1 MEKLLISACLI
12 GTNCKYNG
20 KNNYLELVEGL
31 KKKYELIPVC
41 PEILG
46 GLDIPRNP
54 SEIKNNKVIS
64 NKGIDVTK
72 EFNLGAK
79 SALEIA
85 MKNNVK
91 IALLKDGSPSCGS
104 NYVYDGTFS
113 KTKIKGNGIT
123 SILLKEN
130 GIKVFSENEISKLL
144 QRPYK

>member
-20 KNNYLELVEGL
+20 KNNYLELVEEL

-79 SALEIA
+79 STLKIA
-85 MKNNVK
+85 MNNNVK

-123 SILLKEN
+123 TILLKEN

-144 QRPYK
+144 

>member
-20 KNNYLELVEGL
+20 KNNYLELVEEL

-79 SALEIA
+79 STLEIT
-85 MKNNVK
+85 MNNNVK

-144 QRPYK
+144 

>member
-20 KNNYLELVEGL
+20 KNNYLKLVEEL

-79 SALEIA
+79 SALDIA
-85 MKNNVK
+85 KNNNVN
-91 IALLKDGSPSCGS
+91 IVLLKDGSPSCGS
-104 NYVYDGTFS
+104 SYIYDGTFS
-113 KTKIKGNGIT
+113 KTKIKGNGVT
-123 SILLKEN
+123 AALLKEN

-144 QRPYK
+144 

>member
-20 KNNYLELVEGL
+20 KNNYLELVEEL

-79 SALEIA
+79 STLEIT
-85 MKNNVK
+85 MNNNVK

-123 SILLKEN
+123 TILLKEN

-144 QRPYK
+144 

>member
-20 KNNYLELVEGL
+20 KNNYLELVEEL

-85 MKNNVK
+85 MNNNVK
-91 IALLKDGSPSCGS
+91 MALLKDGSPSCGS

-123 SILLKEN
+123 TILLKKN

-144 QRPYK
+144 